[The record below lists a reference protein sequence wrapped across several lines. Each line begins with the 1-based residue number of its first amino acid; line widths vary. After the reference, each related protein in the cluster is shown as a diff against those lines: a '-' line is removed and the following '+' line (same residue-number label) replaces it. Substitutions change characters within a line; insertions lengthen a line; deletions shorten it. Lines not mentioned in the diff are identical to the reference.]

1 VVATKSFMTNRDE
14 PGSIEREVDVT
25 LLSLVSSGCTVEQ
38 LVGELGLPLGELH
51 SRLVKLRRFI
61 EHVSRTTPELR

>member
-1 VVATKSFMTNRDE
+1 MVATKGSTKNRGK

-38 LVGELGLPLGELH
+38 LVGELGLPLGEVH
-51 SRLVKLRRFI
+51 NRLVKLRRAI
-61 EHVSRTTPELR
+61 ESVARATPRY